1 MVQPYHTIRPL
12 HSTTYG
18 VLHFPRLARVQPP
31 APCCTLPHQH
41 TPTTPCHTIPLGR
54 RCLLDIGSS
63 GPSGRVHRV
72 RVGRVHPAA
81 TRPPP
86 DRHPSTQS
94 DVTPLVT
101 RSSHRVTARHR
112 RPPTSPP
119 WHARRFS
126 TWISRRL
133 HGTDPGV
140 GFTRRHDRVAGKTG
154 AATLGAR
161 NPAKASMRPSFLR
174 AGEAGGQVRWAGGQV
189 RSR

>member
-1 MVQPYHTIRPL
+1 MVPPYHTIRPL
-12 HSTTYG
+12 HSTPHS
-18 VLHFPRLARVQPP
+18 VLHFPSLARVQPP

-41 TPTTPCHTIPLGR
+41 TPTTPCHTSPLGR

-133 HGTDPGV
+133 HGTDFPGSV
-140 GFTRRHDRVAGKTG
+140 SPG
-154 AATLGAR
+154 AATRSPGKLA
-161 NPAKASMRPSFLR
+161 PQHLVQEIRPRPQWDQVSWWFLKGR
-174 AGEAGGQVRWAGGQV
+174 
-189 RSR
+189 